1 MNSLKKLPRNY
12 ACIIL
17 AAGQSKRMARSK
29 IVLPWGE
36 RTVIG
41 TIITSFLNAGL
52 KQIIVVTGGYREL
65 VEAEVDNY
73 GVEKIF
79 NPKFEN
85 GEMAVSLQTGLSK
98 IASDCNGV
106 FVALGDQP
114 DIHSDDLIGIMKK
127 SDQFPEK
134 LIVPSYSMRRGHPWL
149 IPTNYFNEIKALK
162 SPDTMKTF
170 IQKHEN
176 DIEYY
181 LVQKSNILAD
191 LDTPEDYKRLRP
203 DGKKT

>member
-98 IASDCNGV
+98 MAPDCNGV

-114 DIHSDDLIGIMKK
+114 DIHPVDLIGIMKK

-134 LIVPSYSMRRGHPWL
+134 LIIPSYSMRRGHPWM
-149 IPTNYFNEIKALK
+149 IPANYFNEIKALK

-170 IQKHEN
+170 IQNHEN

-191 LDTPEDYKRLRP
+191 LDTPEDYDRLKPGVRRI
-203 DGKKT
+203 